1 MPNFILHIGPHKTG
15 STYIQKY
22 LYVNRERFLKLG
34 FNYPSVAIGP
44 QYGHHQVFDKIK
56 SLPQGDLS
64 EYMRQFLGGA
74 VNFVS
79 SEKFDRLRPDDI
91 KRLGASLADLD
102 VKIVYYRRN
111 YVDLLPSWW
120 QERVKHG
127 SRLSF
132 YEFVLPHIL
141 RPFTS
146 NIINPCKVLDPYAEV
161 FGRENIAV
169 VDYDAARKGGGILPP
184 LFDMLGIE
192 PGPIKDE
199 VINRSVNLELVE
211 IIRALNML
219 AEFDGE
225 RRSHDVRAIFLR
237 KRRSA
242 TIRHD
247 VESLSGVIHEHMK
260 PLKPLK
266 LSGAFFANAVKAAFR
281 RKYEACFVNDFVDEL
296 PDREIV
302 VPSDNWMLQKDAV
315 RRCENIYR
323 HIMADDILESERRVL
338 APA

>member
-1 MPNFILHIGPHKTG
+1 MSNFILHIGPHKTG

-22 LYVNRERFLKLG
+22 LHANRERFLEFGL
-34 FNYPSVAIGP
+34 NYPNVAIGP

-56 SLPQGDLS
+56 ALSQDDLS
-64 EYMRQFLGGA
+64 EYMRQFLSGA

-91 KRLGASLADLD
+91 KRLGESLANLD

-120 QERVKHG
+120 QERVKQG

-146 NIINPCKVLDPYAEV
+146 HIINPCKILDPYADV
-161 FGRENIAV
+161 FGKENIAV
-169 VDYDAARKGGGILPP
+169 IDYDAARKRSGILPP
-184 LFDMLGIE
+184 LFALLGIE
-192 PGPIKDE
+192 SGPIKDE
-199 VINRSVNLELVE
+199 IINRSMKLELVE

-237 KRRSA
+237 KRRSPA
-242 TIRHD
+242 IRQD
-247 VESLSGVIHEHMK
+247 VESLSAVIHEHMK

-266 LSGAFFANAVKAAFR
+266 LTGAFFANAVKAAFKK
-281 RKYEACFVNDFVDEL
+281 KYEACFVNEFMDEL

-302 VPSDNWMLQKDAV
+302 VPSDNWMLQKDAA
-315 RRCENIYR
+315 RWCEKIYR
-323 HIMADDILESERRVL
+323 HIMAGDILESERRVVIST
-338 APA
+338 